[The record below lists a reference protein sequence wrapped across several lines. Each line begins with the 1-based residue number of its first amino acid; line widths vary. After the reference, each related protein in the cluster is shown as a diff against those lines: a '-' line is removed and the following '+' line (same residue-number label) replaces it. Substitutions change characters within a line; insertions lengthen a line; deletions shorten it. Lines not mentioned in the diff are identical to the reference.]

1 MTIKAGIIGFGKMGA
16 LHAKGYCSANTEIV
30 GIMDEHA
37 PENTYKIFSSMDEF
51 LQAVDVV
58 SICTP
63 SKTHKA
69 IALRCISMGK
79 PILVEK
85 PLAMNVSEC
94 EEIIALARQ
103 ENVKVSVG
111 HIERYNSGF
120 KALCDNLHMIGNIQS
135 VEAVRTNPSS
145 NRIVD
150 ADVLSD
156 LSVHDLDLI
165 RTVCAGGTTLENIVI
180 KDKKINSQLNL
191 IDSVDVSFELNNIS
205 VNLRT
210 CRVADSAQR
219 CLSVVGDKGTLFADL
234 ASRKATLNGVEIA
247 VEPLDQIDAQLQAW
261 VSSVESKTD
270 PVVSMQDGLFAVS
283 ASDAI
288 RNAC

>member
-16 LHAKGYCSANTEIV
+16 LHAKGYGNANVEIAA
-30 GIMDEHA
+30 IMDEHA
-37 PENTYKIFSSMDEF
+37 PENTYKIFSNMDDF
-51 LQAVDVV
+51 LQAVDIV

-63 SKTHKA
+63 SNTHKA
-69 IALRCISMGK
+69 IALKCIAKGK

-85 PLAMNVSEC
+85 PLAMNTSEC
-94 EEIIALARQ
+94 EEIIAFAKQ
-103 ENVKVSVG
+103 KNVKVSVG

-120 KALCDNLHMIGNIQS
+120 KALCDNLHMIGNIKS

-150 ADVLSD
+150 ADVLAD

-180 KDKKINSQLNL
+180 KDKKVNLKLNL
-191 IDSVDVSFELNNIS
+191 IDSISASFDLNNIS
-205 VNLRT
+205 VTLRT

-219 CLSVVGDKGTLFADL
+219 SLCVIGDKGTLFTDL
-234 ASRKATLNGVEIA
+234 MSRKATLNGVEL
-247 VEPLDQIDAQLQAW
+247 VVGTHDQIDAQLQAW
-261 VSSVESKTD
+261 ISSVEGNTD
-270 PVVSMQDGLFAVS
+270 PVVSMHDGLFAVS

-288 RNAC
+288 RNTC

>member
-16 LHAKGYCSANTEIV
+16 LHAKGYGNANAEIV

-37 PENTYKIFSSMDEF
+37 PENTYKIFSSMHEF

-63 SKTHKA
+63 SNTHKA
-69 IALRCISMGK
+69 IALKCIAMGK
-79 PILVEK
+79 PVLVEK
-85 PLAMNVSEC
+85 PLAMNTSEC
-94 EEIIALARQ
+94 EEIIAFATQ
-103 ENVKVSVG
+103 KNVKISVG
-111 HIERYNSGF
+111 HIERYNAGF
-120 KALCDNLHMIGNIQS
+120 KALCDNLHMIGNIKS
-135 VEAVRTNPSS
+135 VEAVRTNSSS
-145 NRIVD
+145 NRILDV
-150 ADVLSD
+150 DVLAD

-165 RTVCAGGTTLENIVI
+165 RTVCVGGTTLENIAI

-191 IDSVDVSFELNNIS
+191 IDSVNVSFELNNIS
-205 VNLRT
+205 VNLNT
-210 CRVADSAQR
+210 CRVADIAQR
-219 CLSVVGDKGTLFADL
+219 CLSVLGDKGTLVADL
-234 ASRKATLNGVEIA
+234 ASRKTTLNGVEIA

-261 VSSVESKTD
+261 ISSVESNTD